1 MDKTSPIGVFDSGLG
16 GISVLAEIHKQLP
29 HEDLLY
35 IGDSIH
41 NPYGTKSEEELLSL
55 CLAICDE
62 LMLPGPGAVRL
73 FQRHHTGLDR

>member
-41 NPYGTKSEEELLSL
+41 NPYGTKSEIGRASCRGRVSL
-55 CLAICDE
+55 Q
-62 LMLPGPGAVRL
+62 V
-73 FQRHHTGLDR
+73 